1 MPRGIGT
8 YGSKRG
14 RPKKKKK
21 SYGAGG
27 STSLKKMKAASAY
40 RYGGMTGSNKMTV
53 QQFRHGGMCKRG
65 M

>member
-21 SYGAGG
+21 YGAGG
-27 STSLKKMKAASAY
+27 STSLANMKRASAY
-40 RYGGMTGSNKMTV
+40 QMGGTVKNMTLKK
-53 QQFRHGGMCKRG
+53 FRHGGMCKRK
-65 M
+65 

>member
-21 SYGAGG
+21 YGAGG
-27 STSLKKMKAASAY
+27 STSLANMRRASAY
-40 RYGGMTGSNKMTV
+40 QMGGTVKNMTLEK
-53 QQFRHGGMCKRG
+53 FRHGGMCKRK
-65 M
+65 